1 MAKKIKLIKPTDT
14 SSLTY
19 TCPPGYAARLE
30 LVGGYIAIYSSIQI
44 IDLATNVSVWSL
56 YLETFNI
63 NSDAPLLGE
72 RWLGSGSTGSSM
84 ISIPPEY
91 IAYYGTQAGYQTP
104 IQGFR
109 KIWYLDGG
117 AVGEKFTISSP
128 NGLTAR
134 ILVIE
139 EEHNNPAASIS
150 SVSTTNVA
158 SAGAYVYFNVVSS
171 NFSNGS
177 TLYWTINHNAGSPYQ
192 SYQTNNDDFLATNGS
207 FTINNNAGSFM
218 IQVKPGPSYPYN
230 EYQEYFKVAIRQ
242 NSITGDILGLSPVI
256 TITPTIYSD

>member
-14 SSLTY
+14 TSLTY

-30 LVGGYIAIYSSIQI
+30 LVGGYIQSGSTIQI
-44 IDLATNVSVWSL
+44 IDLATNLSVWSL
-56 YLETFNI
+56 YLETFAI

-72 RWLGSGSTGSSM
+72 RYTYSSGSSM

-91 IAYYGTQAGYQTP
+91 IAYYATQVGSSTP

-150 SVSTTNVA
+150 SVSSTSVNGT
-158 SAGAYVYFNVVSS
+158 AGAYVYFNVVSS
-171 NFSNGS
+171 NFSDGS

-218 IQVKPGPSYPYN
+218 IQVKPAIYPYN
-230 EYQEYFKVAIRQ
+230 EWQEYFKVAIRQ

-256 TITPTIYSD
+256 TISATIYSD